1 MDFGWLGRFYAGCSK
16 TSCHAALG
24 AKLRLS
30 LRKVCSS
37 ALQIARGCSC
47 CVASNWNQ
55 ERYGKVN
62 LSMAHNPIR
71 NMISTCTA
79 FTFRLSGLNH
89 AGLRS
94 LGFALEP
101 CVDGS
106 NERQQAAL
114 LQCVQNLRIDIL
126 ASKIC

>member
-1 MDFGWLGRFYAGCSK
+1 MYPEP
-16 TSCHAALG
+16 TS
-24 AKLRLS
+24 
-30 LRKVCSS
+30 
-37 ALQIARGCSC
+37 
-47 CVASNWNQ
+47 VASTSVLVVVMVVV
-55 ERYGKVN
+55 ELLAPTKDM
-62 LSMAHNPIR
+62 SMAIAIKR
-71 NMISTCTA
+71 KDCMALEESWDRSTSA
-79 FTFRLSGLNH
+79 LNH

-126 ASKIC
+126 ASKNC